1 MLPPARFKFHPRRFF
16 HSGGMK
22 RKPPKEKKKRE
33 EKKERKKEERKKE
46 EKRKRDMT
54 NIMHMSKRRRNF
66 TIPKAARLSGKLPT
80 AK

>member
-1 MLPPARFKFHPRRFF
+1 
-16 HSGGMK
+16 MK

-33 EKKERKKEERKKE
+33 ERKKGRERKE